1 MLRHINNSL
10 SESSCR
16 AHLMHTRE
24 LLHNIET
31 GALTRHDGCTMTVAS
46 PPDCRGCRRGKTG
59 TSRSRSVLVVDF
71 GDSEV
76 SRRGKTGTSR
86 SRSVLVVDFGDSEVS
101 TSSIAL
107 IVVVS
112 SSMSSYTYM
121 SADGAVTPARVDV
134 LSSVFGSTS
143 YLPPDNL
150 VEPELS
156 TDAQRILH
164 RSMPIELRALS
175 QKLPGKTSKARPRR
189 TITTTIGTT
198 TATTTESESSSGTV
212 AVTGG
217 VLVTIC
223 HVTDAGDIV

>member
-1 MLRHINNSL
+1 
-10 SESSCR
+10 
-16 AHLMHTRE
+16 MHTRE

-46 PPDCRGCRRGKTG
+46 PPDCRGC
-59 TSRSRSVLVVDF
+59 
-71 GDSEV
+71 
-76 SRRGKTGTSR
+76 RRGKTGTSR